1 MAEFEDKLN
10 SILSN
15 PALMGQI
22 MSMAGSLGQSQ
33 EPPPPPPKPEPRPQN
48 GGFPFD
54 PGAMQNMMQ
63 LLQSTQI
70 DRKEQNLINALQC
83 YLPPD
88 RLEKLTKAMQAA
100 KIARFAS
107 TALAQG
113 GK

>member
-33 EPPPPPPKPEPRPQN
+33 NAPTPPPEPKQSVQS
-48 GGFPFD
+48 GGLPFD
-54 PGAMQNMMQ
+54 PAAMQSMMH

-70 DRKEQNLINALQC
+70 DQKEQKLIQALQC
-83 YLPPD
+83 YLPAD
-88 RLEKLTKAMQAA
+88 RLEKLKRAMQAS

-107 TALAQG
+107 SALSQG
-113 GK
+113 R

>member
-22 MSMAGSLGQSQ
+22 MSMAGSLGQSN
-33 EPPPPPPKPEPRPQN
+33 EPPTPPPKPKPEPQSQ
-48 GGFPFD
+48 GLPFD
-54 PGAMQNMMQ
+54 PGTMQSMMR

-70 DRKEQNLINALQC
+70 DPKEQKLIQALQG
-83 YLPPD
+83 YLPCD

-107 TALAQG
+107 SAMSPG

>member
-33 EPPPPPPKPEPRPQN
+33 QPPPAPKPEPAPLP
-48 GGFPFD
+48 GFD
-54 PGAMQNMMQ
+54 PGAMQSMMQ
-63 LLQSTQI
+63 LLKSTQI
-70 DRKEQNLINALQC
+70 SPREQNLLRALEG

-88 RLEKLTKAMQAA
+88 RLQKLTRAMQASRV
-100 KIARFAS
+100 ARYAS
-107 TALAQG
+107 SALSQG
-113 GK
+113 R

>member
-22 MSMAGSLGQSQ
+22 MSMAGSLGQSS
-33 EPPPPPPKPEPRPQN
+33 EPPPPPKPEPKPIPGN
-48 GGFPFD
+48 GLSLD
-54 PGAMQNMMQ
+54 PGALQSMMR

-70 DRKEQNLINALQC
+70 DPKEQKLIQALQC
-83 YLPPD
+83 YLPGD

-107 TALAQG
+107 SVMAQG

>member
-22 MSMAGSLGQSQ
+22 MSMAGSLGQQ
-33 EPPPPPPKPEPRPQN
+33 NDPPPPPPRPEPKPQ
-48 GGFPFD
+48 GGGLPFD
-54 PGAMQNMMQ
+54 PVAMQSMMH

>member
-22 MSMAGSLGQSQ
+22 MSMAGSLGQQ
-33 EPPPPPPKPEPRPQN
+33 NEPPPPPKPEPKPQSS
-48 GGFPFD
+48 GLSFD
-54 PGAMQNMMQ
+54 PGAMQSMMR

-88 RLEKLTKAMQAA
+88 RLEKLQKAMQAA

-107 TALAQG
+107 TALNQG
-113 GK
+113 GR

>member
-22 MSMAGSLGQSQ
+22 MSMAGSLGQTQ
-33 EPPPPPPKPEPRPQN
+33 EQPPPPKPEPKTQSC
-48 GGFPFD
+48 GLPFD
-54 PGAMQNMMQ
+54 PGAMQSMIY

-70 DRKEQNLINALQC
+70 DRKEQALINALSC

-113 GK
+113 GT

>member
-22 MSMAGSLGQSQ
+22 MSMAGSLGQQ
-33 EPPPPPPKPEPRPQN
+33 PEPPPPPPKPKPEQQN
-48 GGFPFD
+48 CGLPFD
-54 PGAMQNMMQ
+54 PGAMQSMMR

-70 DRKEQNLINALQC
+70 DQKEQKLIQALGC
-83 YLPPD
+83 WLPSD

-107 TALAQG
+107 SAMAQG